1 MRETFH
7 SFSLIVIVIVVALL
21 LHPLDIEALKM
32 RPIRGNERDDK
43 RISLRV
49 LGDSKDYDK
58 KESIESLEKELY
70 RCLGSFSPFDR
81 FKIPLL
87 KQRLEREERE
97 MKELKEEEEKRLERE
112 ERKKKE
118 LKEEDEKRKKELK
131 EEEEK
136 RLERE
141 EKSIYCIIEDD
152 YYSDFKSDSMFIT
165 RDIFKQWVVD
175 NKVLRK
181 EDSTKIRSFEELEE
195 DGTYV
200 LVKRLLRTNFESYAA
215 FEANIQTRDCV
226 EAIRKGQVLIP
237 PFNESGTITEF
248 EFAIS
253 FGKELNTTDL
263 KIKSPVVP
271 DAILIHGRTW
281 LILECKHSFSNR
293 LLKEFDTKCD
303 FIEHYADKKW
313 VHKNYPIPTDVVRV
327 ACSVTDFSPVAVQTV
342 SSGMIRIVRDGQAYK
357 IVDN

>member
-1 MRETFH
+1 
-7 SFSLIVIVIVVALL
+7 VIVIVVALL
-21 LHPLDIEALKM
+21 LYSLDIEALKM
-32 RPIRGNERDDK
+32 RPIFPKNRLIRGNERDDK

-70 RCLGSFSPFDR
+70 RCLGSFNPFDR

-87 KQRLEREERE
+87 KQRLEGEERKK
-97 MKELKEEEEKRLERE
+97 KERKEEEEKRLERE
-112 ERKKKE
+112 KKN
-118 LKEEDEKRKKELK
+118 
-131 EEEEK
+131 
-136 RLERE
+136 
-141 EKSIYCIIEDD
+141 IYYIIEDD
-152 YYSDFKSDSMFIT
+152 YYLDFKSDSMFIT

-175 NKVLRK
+175 NKELRK

-226 EAIRKGQVLIP
+226 EAILKGQVLIP

-253 FGKELNTTDL
+253 FGKELNATDL

-271 DAILIHGRTW
+271 DAILIHGTTW

-293 LLKEFDTKCD
+293 LLKLFDTKCD

-313 VHKNYPIPTDVVRV
+313 VHKNYPIPTDVIRV
-327 ACSVTDFSPVAVQTV
+327 ACSVTDFSPVAVPTV

-357 IVDN
+357 IVDS

>member
-7 SFSLIVIVIVVALL
+7 SFSLIVIVIVVAL

-70 RCLGSFSPFDR
+70 RYLGSFSPFDR
-81 FKIPLL
+81 FKIPLF
-87 KQRLEREERE
+87 KQRLEREER
-97 MKELKEEEEKRLERE
+97 K
-112 ERKKKE
+112 
-118 LKEEDEKRKKELK
+118 KKELK

-175 NKVLRK
+175 NKVLLK

-200 LVKRLLRTNFESYAA
+200 LVKRLLRTNF
-215 FEANIQTRDCV
+215 
-226 EAIRKGQVLIP
+226 
-237 PFNESGTITEF
+237 
-248 EFAIS
+248 
-253 FGKELNTTDL
+253 
-263 KIKSPVVP
+263 
-271 DAILIHGRTW
+271 
-281 LILECKHSFSNR
+281 
-293 LLKEFDTKCD
+293 
-303 FIEHYADKKW
+303 
-313 VHKNYPIPTDVVRV
+313 
-327 ACSVTDFSPVAVQTV
+327 
-342 SSGMIRIVRDGQAYK
+342 
-357 IVDN
+357 

>member
-97 MKELKEEEEKRLERE
+97 KKELKEEEEKRLERE

-118 LKEEDEKRKKELK
+118 LKEEEEKRKKELK

-200 LVKRLLRTNFESYAA
+200 LVKRLLRT
-215 FEANIQTRDCV
+215 
-226 EAIRKGQVLIP
+226 KL
-237 PFNESGTITEF
+237 
-248 EFAIS
+248 
-253 FGKELNTTDL
+253 
-263 KIKSPVVP
+263 
-271 DAILIHGRTW
+271 
-281 LILECKHSFSNR
+281 
-293 LLKEFDTKCD
+293 
-303 FIEHYADKKW
+303 
-313 VHKNYPIPTDVVRV
+313 
-327 ACSVTDFSPVAVQTV
+327 
-342 SSGMIRIVRDGQAYK
+342 
-357 IVDN
+357 

>member
-7 SFSLIVIVIVVALL
+7 SFSLLVIMIVVALL
-21 LHPLDIEALKM
+21 LHPFDIEAFKM
-32 RPIRGNERDDK
+32 RPIFPKNRLIRGNERDDK

-70 RCLGSFSPFDR
+70 RCLGSFNPFDR

-87 KQRLEREERE
+87 KQRLEGEERKK
-97 MKELKEEEEKRLERE
+97 KERKEEEEKRTEEEEKRLERE
-112 ERKKKE
+112 KKN
-118 LKEEDEKRKKELK
+118 
-131 EEEEK
+131 
-136 RLERE
+136 
-141 EKSIYCIIEDD
+141 IYYIIEDD
-152 YYSDFKSDSMFIT
+152 YYLDFKSDSMFIT

-175 NKVLRK
+175 NKEVRK
-181 EDSTKIRSFEELEE
+181 EDNTKIKSFEELEE

-237 PFNESGTITEF
+237 PFNEKGTITEF

-303 FIEHYADKKW
+303 FIEQYADKIW
-313 VHKNYPIPTDVVRV
+313 VHQNYPIPTDVVRV
-327 ACSVTDFSPVAVQTV
+327 ACSVTDFSPVAAPTV

>member
-112 ERKKKE
+112 ERK
-118 LKEEDEKRKKELK
+118 KKELK

>member
-81 FKIPLL
+81 FKIPPL
-87 KQRLEREERE
+87 KQRLER
-97 MKELKEEEEKRLERE
+97 
-112 ERKKKE
+112 
-118 LKEEDEKRKKELK
+118 
-131 EEEEK
+131 EEK

-175 NKVLRK
+175 NKVLLK

-215 FEANIQTRDCV
+215 NEANIQTRDCV

-248 EFAIS
+248 EFAIY

-263 KIKSPVVP
+263 KIKSPIVP
-271 DAILIHGRTW
+271 DAILIHETTW

-303 FIEHYADKKW
+303 FIKDYADKKW
-313 VHKNYPIPTDVVRV
+313 VHKKYPIPTDVVRV
-327 ACSVTDFSPVAVQTV
+327 ACSVTDFSPVAVPPV
-342 SSGMIRIVRDGQAYK
+342 SGMIRIVRDGQAYK